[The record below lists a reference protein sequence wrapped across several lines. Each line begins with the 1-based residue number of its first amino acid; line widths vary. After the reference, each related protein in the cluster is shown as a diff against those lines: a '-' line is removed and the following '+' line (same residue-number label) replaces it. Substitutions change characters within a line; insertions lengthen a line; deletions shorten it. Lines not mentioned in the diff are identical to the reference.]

1 MYYRVGIR
9 YAPKQQPTAVD
20 AGFVVRRSYT
30 AVDAPTDLVRLP
42 DGRYKAKLGAQL
54 LVTLEVLNTARR
66 YDVALVDPL
75 PAGFEP
81 VNARLAH
88 SVRVTVESD
97 GWDHINQRD
106 ERAEAFSMDLVPGT
120 HRFSYV
126 VRATTPGTFIAAPAK
141 AEEMYAPETFGRT
154 GGAIVVVE

>member
-9 YAPKQQPTAVD
+9 YAPKSQPTPLD

-30 AVDAPTDLVRLP
+30 AIDDPKDLVKLP

-54 LVTLEVLNTARR
+54 LVTLEVLNTTRR

-81 VNARLAH
+81 VNTRLAH
-88 SVRVTVESD
+88 SERVTIETD

-106 ERAEAFSMDLVPGT
+106 ERAEAFSMNMAVGT

-126 VRATTPGTFIAAPAK
+126 VRACRPSSPAAI
-141 AEEMYAPETFGRT
+141 RT
-154 GGAIVVVE
+154 RCRAASASG